1 MSKNSVNII
10 IVGGFKAFGV
20 YRSLAKMYQ
29 NVRFFRNEKDCLKS
43 FDYSVDILIIDQSL
57 EISDL
62 LMEVRNSSKKS
73 HVIYLSNS
81 RKFMPFLKALQKGA
95 NDYIL
100 KDSYLYSSVRRAVRR
115 VINNNKNGRFI
126 DTCGLKKSYPIR
138 YRLASWTHKLS

>member
-1 MSKNSVNII
+1 MSNNSVNIV

-29 NVRFFRNEKDCLKS
+29 NARFFRNEKDCIKS
-43 FDYSVDILIIDQSL
+43 LDDSVDILIIDQSL
-57 EISDL
+57 EVSDL
-62 LMEVRNSSKKS
+62 LMKVRNNSNQS

-81 RKFMPFLKALQKGA
+81 RKFMPFLRAIQKGA

-100 KDSYLYSSVRRAVRR
+100 KDSSLYWSVRRAVRR
-115 VINNNKNGRFI
+115 VINNKKNGQFI

-138 YRLASWTHKLS
+138 FRLASWTHKLS